1 MKIRVA
7 SCLFM
12 LCLLLLAFE
21 WPVSKVIITATFGE
35 SRGDHL
41 HSGID
46 LAGEEQE
53 IKPISPG
60 SVVFYYDEGAT
71 YSSVPV
77 GLGSFLVLEDATG
90 IRSLYAHLKKRTID
104 PERLSYQKDDTI
116 GIMGDTG
123 YSLGRHLHLT
133 IIDHKEKTILNP
145 LVVYKNEAKIIEDK
159 IPPVIEQLYYENRQ
173 GELAELPA
181 EIEYNADKIGLYLRA
196 DDSPGRTGGK
206 VAPFAVQVM
215 RNEMK
220 VVDIRFNAL
229 LFKDGRYYL
238 ESCGKSF
245 EDLYPFTGAK
255 SDILSLGQVGLI
267 NGKNHLVITVRDFN
281 GNTSAMEVDVWVSS
295 PL

>member
-7 SCLFM
+7 SCLFI
-12 LCLLLLAFE
+12 LCLLLFAFE

-60 SVVFYYDEGAT
+60 KVVFYYDEGAT
-71 YSSVPV
+71 YTSVPV
-77 GLGSFLVLEDATG
+77 GLGSFLVLEDDTG
-90 IRSLYAHLKKRTID
+90 IRSLYAHLKKHTINPD
-104 PERLSYQKDDTI
+104 KVSYTKDDTV

-145 LVVYKNEAKIIEDK
+145 LVVYKNEAKIIHDK
-159 IPPVIEQLYYENRQ
+159 TPPVIKDLYYKN
-173 GELAELPA
+173 GEGKLAELPQ
-181 EIEYNADKIGLYLRA
+181 EIEYNADKIELYVRTY
-196 DDSPGRTGGK
+196 DSPGRPGGT
-206 VAPFAVQVM
+206 VAPFAVQVV

-220 VVDIRFNAL
+220 VADIRFNAL

-245 EDLYPFTGAK
+245 EDLYPLTGDQ
-255 SDILSLGQVGLI
+255 SDILSLGRVGLI
-267 NGKNHLVITVRDFN
+267 NGKNHLVITVGDFN
-281 GNTSAMEVDVWVSS
+281 GNTSSVEVNVWVSS